1 MSRLSLGYKKDWS
14 HIIRSLPWSQWEV
27 GLLLMLTS
35 DMRLSP
41 LLALVCPLVLSLHF
55 FVSKSVHLTVNTPPP
70 PPRGLYWQQ
79 GRYIAEDT
87 FVPRRRNYAL
97 SNYLGFYWNLVRI
110 WDFSLYCYI
119 YCPLFRANSSLA
131 WKVQAGPSKVDSR
144 SWTLCCLQCVIPQS
158 FLTVFTFIFHSLN
171 HAINV

>member
-1 MSRLSLGYKKDWS
+1 MGGRFTPHAY
-14 HIIRSLPWSQWEV
+14 IRHETFPSAGFS
-27 GLLLMLTS
+27 
-35 DMRLSP
+35 LSP
-41 LLALVCPLVLSLHF
+41 SLKSSLLCEQKCTPHCE
-55 FVSKSVHLTVNTPPP
+55 HPPP